1 MKEIRNLE
9 IKFLTLYSIFI
20 SPYKDDFK
28 LYICICVCQ
37 HILLFINLWFIYICV
52 CVIIIIFM
60 PLSSFSDFCTS
71 GFQGIVS
78 YGHSE
83 RKG

>member
-9 IKFLTLYSIFI
+9 IKFLPLYSIFI

-28 LYICICVCQ
+28 LYICICVRQ

-52 CVIIIIFM
+52 CYYYYIYASQF
-60 PLSSFSDFCTS
+60 F
-71 GFQGIVS
+71 
-78 YGHSE
+78 
-83 RKG
+83 